1 LYAIHNGQPL
11 FTKAFGYTTYD
22 SVTPV
27 TLQHIYDLASV
38 TKITATT
45 LGIMKLYE
53 QKRIV
58 LTDVLS
64 KYLPWLQ
71 GTNKAKLTIKDV
83 LLHQAGMVPF
93 IPFYKNVIDSNGA
106 ALPQYI
112 STTRNNIYT
121 IPVAKNCFLHNG
133 YADSMRNQIILSKV
147 DSVGLK
153 YVYSDNDFILLGNII
168 ESITGKKL
176 NTYVAET
183 FYNPLQATTVGFLP
197 LQRFATTQIVPTE
210 KELIFRKQLLHG
222 YVHDPGAAMMG
233 GVAGHAGLFG
243 AAPDIAKIYTM
254 LAQGGVYGGKRYF
267 NKSTISYFTSYH
279 SFSRRG
285 LGFDKPEKDNAIR
298 KEPYPSAMASSNTF
312 GHTGFTGTCVWVDPA
327 KKLVYIFLSNRVY
340 DKGGD
345 NKKLLQ
351 LNIRGRIMDALYKMI
366 EK

>member
-1 LYAIHNGQPL
+1 M
-11 FTKAFGYTTYD
+11 
-22 SVTPV
+22 PV

-45 LGIMKLYE
+45 LAIMKLYE
-53 QKRIV
+53 QKRIAV
-58 LTDVLS
+58 TDVLS
-64 KYLPWLQ
+64 KHLPWLQ
-71 GTNKAKLTIKDV
+71 GTNKANLIIKDV

-93 IPFYKNVIDSNGA
+93 IPFYKNVIDSSGIT
-106 ALPQYI
+106 LPQYV
-112 STTRNNIYT
+112 SNTSNGIYT
-121 IPVAKNCFLHNG
+121 IPVAENCFLHKD
-133 YADSMRNQIILSKV
+133 YADTMHKQIVLSKV
-147 DSVGLK
+147 DSIGLK

-176 NTYVAET
+176 NEYVAEI
-183 FYNPLQATTVGFLP
+183 FYSPLQATTVGFLP
-197 LQRFATTQIVPTE
+197 LQRFSKEQIVPTE
-210 KELIFRKQLLHG
+210 RESIFRKQLLQG

-243 AAPDIAKIYTM
+243 AAPDIAKVYTM
-254 LAQGGVYGGKRYF
+254 LAQGGMFEGKRYLHE
-267 NKSTISYFTSYH
+267 STISYFTKYH

-285 LGFDKPEKDNAIR
+285 LGFDKPEKDNATR
-298 KEPYPSAMASSNTF
+298 KEPYPNAMASSSTY